1 LPEIISQS
9 TADLELA
16 DVVASLF
23 LSAPYMLITTDA
35 FMKMLSIQPV
45 ALL

>member
-23 LSAPYMLITTDA
+23 LSSPYMLLRTDA